1 MNQPPTN
8 NMRVQRI
15 LIVDDETILAWVM
28 QMGLEK
34 LPDCEVLAVYSGEQA
49 LQCAKQQSFD
59 LLITDYCMPG
69 IDGITLVTRFRRLYP
84 QTPIVMLTANG
95 NSELRKQAANLS
107 IHTFLN
113 KPVTLAEL
121 RRVAS
126 EALGNDRTNSDTYT
140 N

>member
-1 MNQPPTN
+1 MNQPTTN
-8 NMRVQRI
+8 NMRTQRI

-34 LPDCEVLAVYSGEQA
+34 LPNCKVLAVYSGEQA

-69 IDGITLVTRFRRLYP
+69 INGITLAAQFRRLYP
-84 QTPIVMLTANG
+84 ETPIIMVTANG
-95 NSELRKQAANLS
+95 NSDVRKQAANLS
-107 IHTFLN
+107 FHAFLD
-113 KPVTLAEL
+113 KPVTMAEL

-126 EALGNDRTNSDTYT
+126 VALQKNNS
-140 N
+140 